1 MWLGWLALTIIPHF
15 SWCSSPYLFFKNLES
30 GVITRFPDI
39 SDKEIKEAEDYLH
52 SFYEYSV
59 KYANII
65 ADKYKTPFLP
75 KGEDAQKEISEYV
88 SECRKQYP
96 EIDAEKIE
104 SIFSTVCW
112 LANR

>member
-1 MWLGWLALTIIPHF
+1 MNSIVLEHINDLFDPYDLFGGKGKKIR
-15 SWCSSPYLFFKNLES
+15 SSI
-30 GVITRFPDI
+30 ITRFPDI
-39 SDKEIKEAEDYLH
+39 SDKEIKEAEEYLH
-52 SFYEYSV
+52 SFYEYCV
-59 KYANII
+59 RYADII

-96 EIDAEKIE
+96 EIEAEKIE
-104 SIFSTVCW
+104 GVFSIVCW

>member
-1 MWLGWLALTIIPHF
+1 MNSIILEQINDLFDPYDLF
-15 SWCSSPYLFFKNLES
+15 SSRGKNNIRSSI
-30 GVITRFPDI
+30 ITRFPDI

-52 SFYEYSV
+52 SFREYCL
-59 KYANII
+59 KYADII

-75 KGEDAQKEISEYV
+75 KGEDAQKDISEYV

-104 SIFSTVCW
+104 GVFSTVCW

>member
-1 MWLGWLALTIIPHF
+1 MNSIVLENINDLFDSYDLF
-15 SWCSSPYLFFKNLES
+15 SSSGKKNIRSKVL
-30 GVITRFPDI
+30 TRFPDI

-52 SFYEYSV
+52 SFYEYCL
-59 KYANII
+59 KYADML

-75 KGEDAQKEISEYV
+75 KEEDAQKEISEYV

-96 EIDAEKIE
+96 EIDAKQIE
-104 SIFSTVCW
+104 GIFSAVCW